1 MNIILGVLM
10 LWVAY
15 SHTRVAIDPNRA
27 NRATVRWN
35 AGTLAVLT
43 AFLGLLFL
51 GLIGPG
57 A

>member
-10 LWVAY
+10 LWIAY

-51 GLIGPG
+51 GFFGSG